1 MRPERLARTP
11 RCKAWETMT
20 KHTFQMFKYRLD
32 VKLTKKRNVPGSQT
46 LIQELKN
53 LSNIRSGNR
62 ASRVIRLVLERI
74 NIKTFLGRNIAFV
87 ALTTSLLTPAGATF
101 AQTQADKLP
110 ESNILLSTE
119 SQLTTDVVK
128 RYPFDGARL
137 NQPFTFFHPGID
149 LGGALGTPVFP
160 IQNGVVE
167 FEEYSN
173 YGYGNTIIVN
183 HRNGLRSRYAHLQK
197 IKTKVGDEVTTS
209 TEIGTLGSTGRSTG
223 PHVHLEAYLE
233 GKTIDPR
240 IILGS
245 IK

>member
-1 MRPERLARTP
+1 
-11 RCKAWETMT
+11 MT
-20 KHTFQMFKYRLD
+20 KLTFQMPKYRLE
-32 VKLTKKRNVPGSQT
+32 VKLTKKRKVPGSQS
-46 LIQELKN
+46 LIEELKS

-110 ESNILLSTE
+110 ESNILASAE
-119 SQLTTDVVK
+119 NLTTDVVK
-128 RYPFDGARL
+128 RYPFDNARL

-149 LGGALGTPVFP
+149 LGGPLGTPVFP
-160 IQNGVVE
+160 IENGVVE
-167 FEEYSN
+167 FEEYSS
-173 YGYGNTIIVN
+173 YGYGNTVIVN

-197 IKTKVGDEVTTS
+197 IEAKVGDEVTTK

-223 PHVHLEAYLE
+223 PHVHLETYVE
-233 GKTIDPR
+233 GKTVNPQSV
-240 IILGS
+240 LGPIS
-245 IK
+245 N